1 MADILAIGEMLID
14 FTENVLENG
23 EISYKRNAGGAP
35 ANVAVMAAK
44 LGTPSGFI
52 GKVGKDMF
60 GKYLKQVLVDN
71 GVETNG
77 LIMDSEYSTTL
88 AFVGKNEDG
97 DRDFVFYRQ
106 NGADANLNYKEIR
119 LKLIDNCKLLHFGSL
134 MLTNEP
140 SKSAAIGTVEYAK
153 EKGKI
158 ISYDP
163 NYRERLWSSK
173 AEAVRAMQSVLPL
186 VDIIK
191 VSEDELQILT
201 DLGNMIP
208 AIAKVLSTG
217 VKVIC
222 ITQGAKGCVIATR
235 KGIETIR
242 TFKVD
247 TIDTLGAGD
256 SFFGAFLSQLV
267 KSGKTLDELT
277 MADLKSFAV
286 YANACG
292 SLSSTKQG
300 AIPAM
305 PTDEEIR
312 ELIANG
318 AILQ

>member
-14 FTENVLENG
+14 FTENIVENG
-23 EISYKRNAGGAP
+23 EINYKRNAGGAP

-44 LGTPSGFI
+44 LGVSSGFI

-77 LIMDSEYSTTL
+77 LILDSDYSTTL

-119 LKLIDNCKLLHFGSL
+119 LKRCIKDYPNVEVDTYEGLL
-134 MLTNEP
+134 
-140 SKSAAIGTVEYAK
+140 AEYAK

-163 NYRERLWSSK
+163 NYRDRLWKSRD
-173 AEAVRAMQSVLPL
+173 EAVRAMQSVLPL

-208 AIAKVLSTG
+208 AIAKVLNTG
-217 VKVIC
+217 VKIIC
-222 ITQGAKGCVIATR
+222 ITQGAKGCVIATK

-256 SFFGAFLSQLV
+256 SFFGAFLSQIV
-267 KSGKTLDELT
+267 KSGKTIDELT
-277 MADLKSFAV
+277 MADLKNFAV

-305 PTDEEIR
+305 PDDEAIKA
-312 ELIANG
+312 LIANG
-318 AILQ
+318 SILQ